1 MQLFDELFGKYKPVI
16 ILGLVS
22 VILLISLVFSI
33 RSCNEYKNMNNN
45 NIVALTDSIRH
56 YKTKNNELYV
66 SKTLLLGDL
75 STLKLVND
83 SLVNV
88 VKEMGIKNP
97 AQVIYIDNTIDAG
110 EKETTWVVKPEI
122 SEVYPNLEKKFA
134 FNDKYREL
142 EGTVSLKDSLLGLN
156 IEKDKVFFDYTL
168 AVEGTTV
175 YVKSNNPYV
184 QYNKIQGITIK
195 DYKKQK
201 TSLVIGPSI
210 TYGYDLPN
218 KKFAPT
224 IGVSATWGLNISNLL
239 KK

>member
-1 MQLFDELFGKYKPVI
+1 MNLFNKYKLI
-16 ILGLVS
+16 FILGLVS
-22 VILLISLVFSI
+22 IILLISLVFSVK
-33 RSCNEYKNMNNN
+33 SCTEYKNMNNN
-45 NIVALTDSIRH
+45 NIVALTDSIKQYR
-56 YKTKNNELYV
+56 TKNNELYV
-66 SKTLLLGDL
+66 SKTLLLGDI
-75 STLKLVND
+75 STLKLAND
-83 SLVNV
+83 SLVQV
-88 VKEMGIKNP
+88 LKEMNVKDP
-97 AQVIYIDNTIDAG
+97 AQVVYIDNTIDAG
-110 EKETTWVVKPEI
+110 EKETAWVVKPEI

-168 AVEGTTV
+168 AIEGTTV

-210 TYGYDLPN
+210 TYGYDFSS
-218 KKFAPT
+218 KKFAPSV
-224 IGVSATWGLNISNLL
+224 GVSATYGFNLTNLL
-239 KK
+239 RK